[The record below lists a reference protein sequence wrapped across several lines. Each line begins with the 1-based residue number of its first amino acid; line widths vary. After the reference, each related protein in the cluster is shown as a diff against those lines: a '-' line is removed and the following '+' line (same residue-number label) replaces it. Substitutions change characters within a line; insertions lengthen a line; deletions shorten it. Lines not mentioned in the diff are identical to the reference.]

1 MKRVR
6 RLRLVSGEG
15 ALGPA
20 PDHVPAPPDDAHLLD
35 AYSAAV
41 AGAVERVA
49 PCVAHVQVRGRRAD
63 GPTSRR
69 AEGAGS
75 GFVISPDGLVVTNS
89 HVVHGARHV
98 QVTLYDGFADGAD
111 LVGEDPG
118 TDLALLRISGG
129 RLPATVLGESAR
141 LRPGHL
147 VIAIGNPLGFEATV
161 TAGVVS
167 ALGRT
172 MRSVSGRLI
181 DQVIQTD
188 AALNPGNSGGPLVN
202 SRGEVVGVN
211 TAVIMGA
218 QGICFA
224 IPSSTVK
231 LVVPQLLAH
240 GRVRRAWLGLVGQ
253 TVNFRGAV
261 AGRRLSGR
269 QSGVLVSQVEPGSPA
284 EKAGLRA
291 RDVLVEIDG
300 TRVADVD
307 DLQRLLTGDLIGR
320 AAELAVVRTGEL
332 RHLKVVPSES

>member
-1 MKRVR
+1 MAGLRV
-6 RLRLVSGEG
+6 VSGEE
-15 ALGPA
+15 APRAA
-20 PDHVPAPPDDAHLLD
+20 PDRSRAEPREAELLD
-35 AYSAAV
+35 AYSRAV
-41 AGAVERVA
+41 ADAVERVA
-49 PCVAHVQVRGRRAD
+49 PSVAHVQVRGRRAERAA
-63 GPTSRR
+63 GRR

-89 HVVHGARHV
+89 HVVHGARHI

-111 LVGEDPG
+111 LIGEDPG

-129 RLPATVLGESAR
+129 RLPPAALGDSSR

-172 MRSVSGRLI
+172 MRSIGGRLI

-188 AALNPGNSGGPLVN
+188 AALNPGNSGGPLVS

-211 TAVIMGA
+211 TAVILGA

-224 IPSSTVK
+224 IPSNTVQ

-240 GRVRRAWLGLVGQ
+240 GHVRRAWLGLVGQ
-253 TVNFRGAV
+253 TVRFRGAV
-261 AGRRLSGR
+261 AGRRLPGP
-269 QSGVLVSQVEPGSPA
+269 QSGVLVRQVEPGSPA
-284 EKAGLRA
+284 AVAGLRE
-291 RDVLVEIDG
+291 RDVLVEVNGQRI
-300 TRVADVD
+300 ADVD
-307 DLQRLLTGDLIGR
+307 DLQRALTGDLIG
-320 AAELAVVRTGEL
+320 ASAELAVVRGGEVRRL
-332 RHLKVVPSES
+332 AVVPVASG

>member
-1 MKRVR
+1 MP
-6 RLRLVSGEG
+6 RLTLLSGAEAPVPG
-15 ALGPA
+15 ADLPRPEPG
-20 PDHVPAPPDDAHLLD
+20 DAGLLD
-35 AYSAAV
+35 AYSRAV
-41 AGAVERVA
+41 ADAVERVA
-49 PCVAHVQVRGRRAD
+49 PAVAHVQVRGRRA
-63 GPTSRR
+63 GAAGRN

-89 HVVHGARHV
+89 HVVRGARHV
-98 QVTLYDGFADGAD
+98 RVTLYDGFTDGAD
-111 LVGEDPG
+111 LIGEDPG

-129 RLPATVLGESAR
+129 RLATASLGDSSR

-188 AALNPGNSGGPLVN
+188 AALNPGNSGGPLVS

-224 IPSSTVK
+224 IPSTTVQ

-240 GRVRRAWLGLVGQ
+240 GHVRRAWLGLVGQ
-253 TVNFRGAV
+253 TVRFRGPV
-261 AGRRLSGR
+261 DGRRLPGR
-269 QSGVLVSQVEPGSPA
+269 QSGVLVRQVEPGSPA
-284 EKAGLRA
+284 AAGGLRA
-291 RDVLVEIDG
+291 QDVLVEING
-300 TRVADVD
+300 QRVADVD
-307 DLQRLLTGDLIGR
+307 DLQRVLTGDLIGATATLGVLR
-320 AAELAVVRTGEL
+320 AGERRTITL
-332 RHLKVVPSES
+332 VPVASG